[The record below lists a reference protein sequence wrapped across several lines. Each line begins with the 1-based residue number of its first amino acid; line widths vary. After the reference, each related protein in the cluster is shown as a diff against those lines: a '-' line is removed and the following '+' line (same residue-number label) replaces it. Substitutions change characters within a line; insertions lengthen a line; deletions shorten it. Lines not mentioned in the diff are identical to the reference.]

1 MPFIFAHSGWKH
13 RAAPHCHAL
22 TSQHCTSCT
31 QSLPIGSLFLHL
43 GCHVVPK
50 TRQQCHAFLRSAPLN
65 SSVHLELSVSA
76 GGKCRKCASCT
87 AFVIG
92 QRSFPSLCTYRAQLQ
107 ERAGSILF
115 VLKENCPIR
124 TFLRY
129 LTPLLCGTSIWP
141 GRRILDGQPWFWG
154 LCISGVAVRHNSG
167 WQNSLLCWCVQL
179 PSSFP
184 GARGNRALPS
194 CSITCPLSHLTL
206 YSLQTCKSP
215 QTNAVR

>member
-13 RAAPHCHAL
+13 RAAPPCHAL

-31 QSLPIGSLFLHL
+31 QSLPIGSVFPHL

-50 TRQQCHAFLRSAPLN
+50 TRQQCPAFLRSAPLN
-65 SSVHLELSVSA
+65 SPVHLELSVSA

-107 ERAGSILF
+107 EHAGSILF

-154 LCISGVAVRHNSG
+154 LCISGVAELPA
-167 WQNSLLCWCVQL
+167 LLVCAAPQFL
-179 PSSFP
+179 P
-184 GARGNRALPS
+184 RCTWES
-194 CSITCPLSHLTL
+194 CSPLLLHYLPTF
-206 YSLQTCKSP
+206 SP
-215 QTNAVR
+215 HTVQPPDM